1 MRPRVHR
8 QDHPEDHG
16 MTRLTVRGADD
27 METEKTLSNAWDQ
40 HVGAEFAGRD
50 ADQAVATMTVESYV
64 NLIPLMIGAR
74 GRDGVRDFYANH
86 FLSQL
91 PPDIEIVPVSRTIGQ
106 GRVVDELIIRF
117 THSIRMDWLLPGI
130 PPTGKRAEV
139 PFVAII
145 QFEGDKIAHEHL
157 YWDQASLLVQ
167 LDLLDRTLPVR
178 GGEIAAQVLN
188 PTQPMNE
195 LIRRVLSRTG
205 DSVA

>member
-1 MRPRVHR
+1 M
-8 QDHPEDHG
+8 EDIVAN
-16 MTRLTVRGADD
+16 TQNKAEVRGAGD

-40 HVGAEFAGRD
+40 HVGEEFAAKD

-74 GRDGVRDFYANH
+74 GRDGVRDFYANY
-86 FLSQL
+86 FVSQL

-106 GRVVDELIIRF
+106 GRVVDELIVRF

-130 PPTGKRAEV
+130 PPTGRRVEV
-139 PFVAII
+139 PLVAII
-145 QFEGDKIAHEHL
+145 QFEGERIAHEHL

-167 LDLLDRTLPVR
+167 LDLLDRALPVR
-178 GGEIAAQVLN
+178 GGEIAVQVLN

-195 LIRRVLSRTG
+195 LIHRVLNRSG
-205 DSVA
+205 DSLA